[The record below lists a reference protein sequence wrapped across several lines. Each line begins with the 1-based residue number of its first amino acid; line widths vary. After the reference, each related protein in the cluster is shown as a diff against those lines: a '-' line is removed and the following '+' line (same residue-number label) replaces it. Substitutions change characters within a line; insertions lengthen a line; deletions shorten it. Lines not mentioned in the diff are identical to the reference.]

1 MTDYQKLSEYR
12 NLEQTGRL
20 VRLPV
25 KIDGYL
31 YRVEPKGLAL
41 YAPLC
46 VAEYHVQKIN
56 LSSMCVGFVCLD
68 ECCREETFW
77 SVGEYSII
85 KLPKDVFLTREEA
98 EAELKRRQGT

>member
-46 VAEYHVQKIN
+46 VAEYHVQEIK
-56 LSSMCVGFVCLD
+56 LLGMRTGFVCLD
-68 ECCREETFW
+68 ECCREATFW
-77 SVGEYSII
+77 SIGSYSAI

-98 EAELKRRQGT
+98 EEELKRRQSA